1 MATYIPGITDYI
13 PQAQPFRPDFNMLGN
28 MLQTK
33 QSRYDANH
41 KQLSSIYSTLLNSP
55 LMRDENISKR
65 DMFFK
70 SVDQSIQRIAG
81 LDLSLDQNVEAAK
94 SIFKG
99 FYEDKDLI
107 KDMTWTKNYYNQK
120 ERSQAMRNCIKPDE
134 CGGSWWEGGDKY
146 LDYKAQEFKNAT
158 KEEALGFENV
168 NYVAAQ
174 DFQDKAMKA
183 AKDAGF
189 KVVYDDVKGDWIVK
203 TTNGTEMVKPLSEFY
218 VSKFGEE
225 PGMMEYLKANSYVN
239 RKDWVA
245 SNLSN
250 YQSEDEA
257 NMAYIQE
264 YYNQV
269 EQSISNGKKEAQ
281 TNADVANQ
289 KSKDIDQHVKTT
301 GVLPQSDDWLGQWG
315 DTKAEVED
323 AEKNVKV
330 YDEAANSMKVFKN
343 NIGNM
348 KAYLS
353 YFDNSAAID
362 LLKRKSLLAASEYAN
377 LTTEREFRENPIA
390 KAAREHAWD
399 LEKTRMKEGYIDPRT
414 NEYVPGTDVR
424 GQMMMKDYEAKKKK
438 EEEAAI
444 AAAEKA
450 IKINPQIVDKGNTA
464 TPVIDQAQAV
474 RLNKEQSVKSL
485 LDVQSAMNSS
495 IDNSVIAMQD
505 ALASDPSQRTS
516 MLNVLKDVLGPN
528 TNINPIKL
536 LDKDPEE
543 FEKLKGLSL
552 TQKDIINTK
561 FKKYTDA
568 STADGQVYSKWF
580 DANRAALTQDAA
592 NYNNALADY
601 KAITAHVENGR
612 LAAKKEYEGFINN
625 EIASK
630 KLDEEDLMERTIIK
644 EALQNSVSMGFA
656 GGDVDA
662 FAREWAAKNQ
672 NKFQGG
678 SVKKVGEQ
686 DVIVNKYKV
695 KNPILKTLTKQ
706 DEAYEFAKEALEKG
720 KASFDG
726 YEMLKT
732 PAWDAMDPNMPKGT
746 NAKATKTYV
755 ANVTPWDISN
765 PQSSQDAQDLIELL
779 TATKKAIIENNAV
792 VRPENDF
799 SLDEEYTYKDSDKG
813 AIAKLNQYIADLESG
828 DKEKIKNITSEFQ
841 FSRISG
847 NRYGKSYI
855 YLNPNESWNQI
866 YRTGEEKKSPLF
878 TTNED
883 QELLD
888 NISKPIAV
896 ELPSSYVANTRLY
909 KTTSPSMIDFRLK
922 TDKQVVDNVP
932 LGGKSIITKDGDMYI
947 LQKEFIRVNNDGTKS
962 VETVTTK
969 EPIAMFNADLYQQKI
984 LRDMSSLSAIN
995 KKRLDDISKI
1005 KGVKDPQQLFNK

>member
-70 SVDQSIQRIAG
+70 SVDQSIQRISG

-134 CGGSWWEGGDKY
+134 CGGSWWDGGDKY

-225 PGMMEYLKANSYVN
+225 PGMMEYLKANTYVN

-377 LTTEREFRENPIA
+377 LTTEREFKENPIA

-399 LEKTRMKEGYIDPRT
+399 LEKTRNKEGYIDPRT
-414 NEYVPGTDVR
+414 NEYVPGTDIR

-474 RLNKEQSVKSL
+474 KLNKEQSVKSL
-485 LDVQSAMNSS
+485 LDVQSAMNSNIS
-495 IDNSVIAMQD
+495 NSVIAMQD

-543 FEKLKGLSL
+543 FEKFKSLSL

-601 KAITAHVENGR
+601 KAITAHVEKGR
-612 LAAKKEYEGFINN
+612 LAAKNEYEGFINS
-625 EIASK
+625 EIAIK
-630 KLDEEDLMERTIIK
+630 KLDGEDLMERTIIK

-656 GGDVDA
+656 DGDVDA
-662 FAREWAAKNQ
+662 FAKEWAAKNQ

-678 SVKKVGEQ
+678 SIKKVGEQ

-706 DEAYEFAKEALEKG
+706 DEAYEFAKEALQKG

-799 SLDEEYTYKDSDKG
+799 SLDEEYTYEDSDKG

-883 QELLD
+883 KELLD

-909 KTTSPSMIDFRLK
+909 KTTSPSMVDFRLK
-922 TDKQVVDNVP
+922 TDKQVVDNIP
-932 LGGKSIITKDGDMYI
+932 LGGKSIITKDGNMYI

-969 EPIAMFNADLYQQKI
+969 EPVAMFDADLYQQKI

>member
-269 EQSISNGKKEAQ
+269 EQSINDGKKEAQ

-301 GVLPQSDDWLGQWG
+301 GVLPQSDDWLSQWG

-323 AEKNVKV
+323 TEKNVKV

-485 LDVQSAMNSS
+485 LDVQSAMNSNIS
-495 IDNSVIAMQD
+495 NSVIAMQD
-505 ALASDPSQRTS
+505 ALASDSSQRTS

-630 KLDEEDLMERTIIK
+630 KLDGEDLMERTIIK

>member
-70 SVDQSIQRIAG
+70 SVDQSIQRISG

-134 CGGSWWEGGDKY
+134 CGGSWWDGGDKY

-225 PGMMEYLKANSYVN
+225 PGMMEYLKANTYVN

-377 LTTEREFRENPIA
+377 LTTEREFKENPIA

-399 LEKTRMKEGYIDPRT
+399 LEKTRNKEGYIDPRT
-414 NEYVPGTDVR
+414 NEYVPGTDIR

-474 RLNKEQSVKSL
+474 KLNKEQSVKSL
-485 LDVQSAMNSS
+485 LDVQSAMNSNIS
-495 IDNSVIAMQD
+495 NSVIAMQD

-543 FEKLKGLSL
+543 FEKFKSLSL

-601 KAITAHVENGR
+601 KAITAHVEKGR
-612 LAAKKEYEGFINN
+612 LAAKNEYEGFINS
-625 EIASK
+625 EIAIK
-630 KLDEEDLMERTIIK
+630 KLDGEDLMERTIIK

-656 GGDVDA
+656 DGDVDA
-662 FAREWAAKNQ
+662 FAKEWAAKNQ

-678 SVKKVGEQ
+678 SIKKVGEQ

-799 SLDEEYTYKDSDKG
+799 SLDEEYTYEDSDKG

-883 QELLD
+883 KELLD

-909 KTTSPSMIDFRLK
+909 KTTSPSMVDFRLK
-922 TDKQVVDNVP
+922 TDKQVVDNIP
-932 LGGKSIITKDGDMYI
+932 LGGKSIITKDGNMYI

-969 EPIAMFNADLYQQKI
+969 EPVAMFDADLYQQKI

>member
-269 EQSISNGKKEAQ
+269 EQSINDGKKEAQ

-301 GVLPQSDDWLGQWG
+301 GVLPQSDDWLSQWG

-323 AEKNVKV
+323 TEKNVKV

-485 LDVQSAMNSS
+485 LDVQSAMNSNIS
-495 IDNSVIAMQD
+495 NSVIAMQD
-505 ALASDPSQRTS
+505 ALASDSSQRTS

-630 KLDEEDLMERTIIK
+630 KLDGEDLMERTIIK

-765 PQSSQDAQDLIELL
+765 PQS
-779 TATKKAIIENNAV
+779 
-792 VRPENDF
+792 
-799 SLDEEYTYKDSDKG
+799 
-813 AIAKLNQYIADLESG
+813 KLNQYIADLESG

-984 LRDMSSLSAIN
+984 IRDMSSLSAIN

>member
-70 SVDQSIQRIAG
+70 SVDQSIQRISG

-134 CGGSWWEGGDKY
+134 CGGSWWDGGDKY

-225 PGMMEYLKANSYVN
+225 PGMMEYLKANTYVN

-323 AEKNVKV
+323 TEKNVKV

-377 LTTEREFRENPIA
+377 LTTEREFKENPIA

-464 TPVIDQAQAV
+464 TPITDKAQAV

-601 KAITAHVENGR
+601 KAITAHVEKGR
-612 LAAKKEYEGFINN
+612 LAAKNEYEGFINN
-625 EIASK
+625 EITSK
-630 KLDEEDLMERTIIK
+630 KLDGEDLMERTIIK

-656 GGDVDA
+656 DGDVDA

-672 NKFQGG
+672 NRFQGG

-813 AIAKLNQYIADLESG
+813 AVAKLNQYIADLESG

-883 QELLD
+883 KELLD

-909 KTTSPSMIDFRLK
+909 KTTSPSMVDFRLK
-922 TDKQVVDNVP
+922 TDKQVVDNIP

>member
-269 EQSISNGKKEAQ
+269 EQSINDGKKEAQ

-301 GVLPQSDDWLGQWG
+301 GVLPQSDDWLSQWG

-485 LDVQSAMNSS
+485 LDVQSAMNSNIS
-495 IDNSVIAMQD
+495 NSVIAMQD
-505 ALASDPSQRTS
+505 ALASDSSQRTS

-630 KLDEEDLMERTIIK
+630 KLDGEDLMERTIIK

-1005 KGVKDPQQLFNK
+1005 KGVKNPQQLFNK

>member
-269 EQSISNGKKEAQ
+269 EQSINDGKKEAQ

-301 GVLPQSDDWLGQWG
+301 GVLPQSDDWLSQWG

-323 AEKNVKV
+323 TEKNVKV

-414 NEYVPGTDVR
+414 NEYVPG
-424 GQMMMKDYEAKKKK
+424 K
-438 EEEAAI
+438 E
-444 AAAEKA
+444 K
-450 IKINPQIVDKGNTA
+450 
-464 TPVIDQAQAV
+464 
-474 RLNKEQSVKSL
+474 RRRSS
-485 LDVQSAMNSS
+485 NSS
-495 IDNSVIAMQD
+495 S
-505 ALASDPSQRTS
+505 
-516 MLNVLKDVLGPN
+516 
-528 TNINPIKL
+528 
-536 LDKDPEE
+536 
-543 FEKLKGLSL
+543 
-552 TQKDIINTK
+552 
-561 FKKYTDA
+561 
-568 STADGQVYSKWF
+568 
-580 DANRAALTQDAA
+580 
-592 NYNNALADY
+592 
-601 KAITAHVENGR
+601 
-612 LAAKKEYEGFINN
+612 
-625 EIASK
+625 
-630 KLDEEDLMERTIIK
+630 
-644 EALQNSVSMGFA
+644 
-656 GGDVDA
+656 
-662 FAREWAAKNQ
+662 
-672 NKFQGG
+672 
-678 SVKKVGEQ
+678 
-686 DVIVNKYKV
+686 
-695 KNPILKTLTKQ
+695 
-706 DEAYEFAKEALEKG
+706 
-720 KASFDG
+720 
-726 YEMLKT
+726 
-732 PAWDAMDPNMPKGT
+732 
-746 NAKATKTYV
+746 
-755 ANVTPWDISN
+755 
-765 PQSSQDAQDLIELL
+765 
-779 TATKKAIIENNAV
+779 
-792 VRPENDF
+792 
-799 SLDEEYTYKDSDKG
+799 
-813 AIAKLNQYIADLESG
+813 
-828 DKEKIKNITSEFQ
+828 
-841 FSRISG
+841 
-847 NRYGKSYI
+847 
-855 YLNPNESWNQI
+855 
-866 YRTGEEKKSPLF
+866 
-878 TTNED
+878 
-883 QELLD
+883 
-888 NISKPIAV
+888 
-896 ELPSSYVANTRLY
+896 
-909 KTTSPSMIDFRLK
+909 
-922 TDKQVVDNVP
+922 
-932 LGGKSIITKDGDMYI
+932 
-947 LQKEFIRVNNDGTKS
+947 
-962 VETVTTK
+962 
-969 EPIAMFNADLYQQKI
+969 
-984 LRDMSSLSAIN
+984 
-995 KKRLDDISKI
+995 
-1005 KGVKDPQQLFNK
+1005 

>member
-70 SVDQSIQRIAG
+70 SVDQSIQRISG

-94 SIFKG
+94 SVFKG

-134 CGGSWWEGGDKY
+134 CGGSWWDGGDKY

-225 PGMMEYLKANSYVN
+225 PGMMEYLKANTYVN

-377 LTTEREFRENPIA
+377 LTTEREFKENPIA

-399 LEKTRMKEGYIDPRT
+399 IEKTRIKEGYIDPRT
-414 NEYVPGTDVR
+414 NEYVPGTDIR

-474 RLNKEQSVKSL
+474 KLNKEQSVKSL
-485 LDVQSAMNSS
+485 LDVQSAMNSNIS
-495 IDNSVIAMQD
+495 NSVIAMQD

-543 FEKLKGLSL
+543 FEKFKSLSL

-601 KAITAHVENGR
+601 KAITAHVEKGR
-612 LAAKKEYEGFINN
+612 LAAKNEYEGFINN

-630 KLDEEDLMERTIIK
+630 KLDGEDFMERTIIK

-662 FAREWAAKNQ
+662 FAREWAEKNQ
-672 NKFQGG
+672 NKFQESSGIAPG
-678 SVKKVGEQ
+678 EKEYQLDRFKVRGATFYKRSKK
-686 DVIVNKYKV
+686 DN
-695 KNPILKTLTKQ
+695 
-706 DEAYEFAKEALEKG
+706 AYEFAKEALEKG

-799 SLDEEYTYKDSDKG
+799 SLDEEYTYEDSDKG
-813 AIAKLNQYIADLESG
+813 TIAKLNQYIADLESG

-883 QELLD
+883 KELLD

-909 KTTSPSMIDFRLK
+909 KTTSPSMVDFRLK
-922 TDKQVVDNVP
+922 TDKQVVDNIP
-932 LGGKSIITKDGDMYI
+932 LGGKSIITKDGNMYI

-969 EPIAMFNADLYQQKI
+969 EPVAMFDADLYQQKI
-984 LRDMSSLSAIN
+984 LKDMSSLSAIN

>member
-70 SVDQSIQRIAG
+70 SVDQSIQRISG

-134 CGGSWWEGGDKY
+134 CGGSWWDGGDKY

-225 PGMMEYLKANSYVN
+225 PGMMEYLKANTYVN

-323 AEKNVKV
+323 TEKNVKV

-377 LTTEREFRENPIA
+377 LTTEREFKENPIA

-474 RLNKEQSVKSL
+474 KLNKEQSVKSL

-601 KAITAHVENGR
+601 KAITAHVEKGR
-612 LAAKKEYEGFINN
+612 LAAKNEYEGFINN
-625 EIASK
+625 EITSK
-630 KLDEEDLMERTIIK
+630 KLDGEDLMERTIIK

-656 GGDVDA
+656 DGDVDA

-672 NKFQGG
+672 NRFQGG

-726 YEMLKT
+726 YEMHKT

-813 AIAKLNQYIADLESG
+813 AVAKLNQYIADLESG

-883 QELLD
+883 KELLD

-909 KTTSPSMIDFRLK
+909 KTTSPSMVDFRLK
-922 TDKQVVDNVP
+922 TDKQVVDNIP

>member
-70 SVDQSIQRIAG
+70 SVDQSIQRISG

-134 CGGSWWEGGDKY
+134 CGGSWWDGGDKY

-225 PGMMEYLKANSYVN
+225 PGMMEYLKANTYVN

-323 AEKNVKV
+323 TEKNVKV

-377 LTTEREFRENPIA
+377 LTTEREFKENPIA

-464 TPVIDQAQAV
+464 TPITDKAQAV

-601 KAITAHVENGR
+601 KAITAHVEKGR
-612 LAAKKEYEGFINN
+612 LAAKNEYEGFINN
-625 EIASK
+625 EITSK
-630 KLDEEDLMERTIIK
+630 KLDGEDLMERTIIK

-656 GGDVDA
+656 DGDVDA

-672 NKFQGG
+672 NRFQGG

-813 AIAKLNQYIADLESG
+813 AVAKLNQYIADLESG

-866 YRTGEEKKSPLF
+866 YRTGEEKQSPLF

-883 QELLD
+883 KELLD

-909 KTTSPSMIDFRLK
+909 KTTSPSMVDFRLK
-922 TDKQVVDNVP
+922 TDKQVVDNIP

>member
-70 SVDQSIQRIAG
+70 SVDQSIQRISG

-94 SIFKG
+94 SVFKG

-134 CGGSWWEGGDKY
+134 CGGSWWDGGDKY

-225 PGMMEYLKANSYVN
+225 PGMMEYLKANTYVN

-281 TNADVANQ
+281 TNSDVANQ

-377 LTTEREFRENPIA
+377 LTTEREFKENPIA

-399 LEKTRMKEGYIDPRT
+399 IEKTRIKEGYIDPRT
-414 NEYVPGTDVR
+414 NEYVPGTDIR

-474 RLNKEQSVKSL
+474 KLNKEQSVKSL
-485 LDVQSAMNSS
+485 LDVQSAMNSNIS
-495 IDNSVIAMQD
+495 NSVIAMQD

-543 FEKLKGLSL
+543 FEKFKSLSL

-601 KAITAHVENGR
+601 KAITAHVEKGR
-612 LAAKKEYEGFINN
+612 LAAKNEYEGFINN

-630 KLDEEDLMERTIIK
+630 KLDGEDFMERTIIK

-662 FAREWAAKNQ
+662 FAREWAEKNQ
-672 NKFQGG
+672 NKFQESSGIAPG
-678 SVKKVGEQ
+678 EKEYQLDRFKVRGATFYKRSKK
-686 DVIVNKYKV
+686 DN
-695 KNPILKTLTKQ
+695 
-706 DEAYEFAKEALEKG
+706 AYEFAKEALEKG

-799 SLDEEYTYKDSDKG
+799 SLDEEYTYEDSDKG
-813 AIAKLNQYIADLESG
+813 TIAKLNQYIADLESG

-883 QELLD
+883 KELLD

-909 KTTSPSMIDFRLK
+909 KTTSPSMVDFRLK
-922 TDKQVVDNVP
+922 TDKQVVDNIP

-969 EPIAMFNADLYQQKI
+969 EPIAMFDADLYQQKI
-984 LRDMSSLSAIN
+984 LKDMSSLSAIN

>member
-70 SVDQSIQRIAG
+70 SVDQSIQRISG

-134 CGGSWWEGGDKY
+134 CGGSWWDGGDKY

-225 PGMMEYLKANSYVN
+225 PGMMEYLKANTYVN

-323 AEKNVKV
+323 TEKNVKV

-377 LTTEREFRENPIA
+377 LTTEREFKENPIA

-399 LEKTRMKEGYIDPRT
+399 LQKTRSKEGYIDADG
-414 NEYVPGTDVR
+414 NYIPGTDIR

-474 RLNKEQSVKSL
+474 KLNKEQSVKSL

-601 KAITAHVENGR
+601 KAITAHVEKGR
-612 LAAKKEYEGFINN
+612 LAAKNEYEGFINN
-625 EIASK
+625 EITSK
-630 KLDEEDLMERTIIK
+630 KLDGEDLMERTIIK

-656 GGDVDA
+656 DGDVDA

-672 NKFQGG
+672 NRFQGG

-726 YEMLKT
+726 YEMHKT

-813 AIAKLNQYIADLESG
+813 AVAKLNQYIADLESG

-883 QELLD
+883 KELLD

-909 KTTSPSMIDFRLK
+909 KTTSPSMVDFRLK
-922 TDKQVVDNVP
+922 TDKQVVDNIP

>member
-70 SVDQSIQRIAG
+70 SVDQSIQRISG

-134 CGGSWWEGGDKY
+134 CGGSWWDGGDKY

-225 PGMMEYLKANSYVN
+225 PGMMEYLKANTYVN

-323 AEKNVKV
+323 TEKNVKV

-377 LTTEREFRENPIA
+377 LTTEREFKENPIA

-464 TPVIDQAQAV
+464 TPITDKAQAV

-601 KAITAHVENGR
+601 KAITAHVEKGR
-612 LAAKKEYEGFINN
+612 LAAKNEYEGFINN
-625 EIASK
+625 EITSK
-630 KLDEEDLMERTIIK
+630 KLDGEDLMERTIIK

-656 GGDVDA
+656 DGDVDA

-672 NKFQGG
+672 NRFQGG

-726 YEMLKT
+726 YEMHKT

-813 AIAKLNQYIADLESG
+813 AVAKLNQYIADLESG

-883 QELLD
+883 KELLD

-909 KTTSPSMIDFRLK
+909 KTTSPSMVDFRLK
-922 TDKQVVDNVP
+922 TDKQVVDNIP

>member
-1 MATYIPGITDYI
+1 M
-13 PQAQPFRPDFNMLGN
+13 NMFL
-28 MLQTK
+28 
-33 QSRYDANH
+33 
-41 KQLSSIYSTLLNSP
+41 
-55 LMRDENISKR
+55 
-65 DMFFK
+65 
-70 SVDQSIQRIAG
+70 V
-81 LDLSLDQNVEAAK
+81 
-94 SIFKG
+94 
-99 FYEDKDLI
+99 
-107 KDMTWTKNYYNQK
+107 
-120 ERSQAMRNCIKPDE
+120 
-134 CGGSWWEGGDKY
+134 
-146 LDYKAQEFKNAT
+146 
-158 KEEALGFENV
+158 
-168 NYVAAQ
+168 
-174 DFQDKAMKA
+174 
-183 AKDAGF
+183 
-189 KVVYDDVKGDWIVK
+189 
-203 TTNGTEMVKPLSEFY
+203 
-218 VSKFGEE
+218 
-225 PGMMEYLKANSYVN
+225 
-239 RKDWVA
+239 
-245 SNLSN
+245 
-250 YQSEDEA
+250 
-257 NMAYIQE
+257 
-264 YYNQV
+264 
-269 EQSISNGKKEAQ
+269 
-281 TNADVANQ
+281 
-289 KSKDIDQHVKTT
+289 
-301 GVLPQSDDWLGQWG
+301 
-315 DTKAEVED
+315 
-323 AEKNVKV
+323 
-330 YDEAANSMKVFKN
+330 
-343 NIGNM
+343 
-348 KAYLS
+348 
-353 YFDNSAAID
+353 
-362 LLKRKSLLAASEYAN
+362 
-377 LTTEREFRENPIA
+377 
-390 KAAREHAWD
+390 
-399 LEKTRMKEGYIDPRT
+399 
-414 NEYVPGTDVR
+414 
-424 GQMMMKDYEAKKKK
+424 KKK

-485 LDVQSAMNSS
+485 LDVQSAMNSNIS
-495 IDNSVIAMQD
+495 NSVIAMQD
-505 ALASDPSQRTS
+505 ALASDSSQRTS

-630 KLDEEDLMERTIIK
+630 KLDGEDLMERTIIK

-984 LRDMSSLSAIN
+984 IRDMSSLSAIN

>member
-269 EQSISNGKKEAQ
+269 EQSINDGKKEAQ

-301 GVLPQSDDWLGQWG
+301 GVLPQSDDWLSQWG

-323 AEKNVKV
+323 TEKNVKV

-414 NEYVPGTDVR
+414 NEYVPGTDIR

-485 LDVQSAMNSS
+485 LDVQSAMNSNIS
-495 IDNSVIAMQD
+495 NSVIAMQD
-505 ALASDPSQRTS
+505 ALASDSSQRTS

-630 KLDEEDLMERTIIK
+630 KLDGEDLMERTIIK

-984 LRDMSSLSAIN
+984 IRDMSSLSAIN

>member
-269 EQSISNGKKEAQ
+269 EQSINDGKKEAQ

-301 GVLPQSDDWLGQWG
+301 GVLPQSDDWLSQWG

-323 AEKNVKV
+323 TEKNVKV

-485 LDVQSAMNSS
+485 LDVQSAMNSNIS
-495 IDNSVIAMQD
+495 NSVIAMQD
-505 ALASDPSQRTS
+505 ALASDSSQRTS

-630 KLDEEDLMERTIIK
+630 KLDGEDLMERTIIK

-984 LRDMSSLSAIN
+984 IRDMSNLSAIN

>member
-70 SVDQSIQRIAG
+70 SVDQSIQRISG

-134 CGGSWWEGGDKY
+134 CGGSWWDGGDKY

-225 PGMMEYLKANSYVN
+225 PGMMEYLKANTYVN

-323 AEKNVKV
+323 TEKNVKV

-377 LTTEREFRENPIA
+377 LTTEREFKENPIA

-399 LEKTRMKEGYIDPRT
+399 LQKTRSKEGYIDADG
-414 NEYVPGTDVR
+414 NYIPGTDIR

-474 RLNKEQSVKSL
+474 KLNKEQSVKSL

-625 EIASK
+625 EITSK
-630 KLDEEDLMERTIIK
+630 KLDGEDLMERTIIK

-656 GGDVDA
+656 DGDVDA

-672 NKFQGG
+672 NRFQGG

-726 YEMLKT
+726 YEMHKT

-813 AIAKLNQYIADLESG
+813 AVAKLNQYIADLESG

-883 QELLD
+883 KELLD

-909 KTTSPSMIDFRLK
+909 KTTSPSMVDFRLK
-922 TDKQVVDNVP
+922 TDKQVVDNIP

>member
-269 EQSISNGKKEAQ
+269 EQSINDGKKEAQ

-301 GVLPQSDDWLGQWG
+301 GVLPQSDDWLSQWG

-323 AEKNVKV
+323 TEKNVKV

-485 LDVQSAMNSS
+485 LDVQSAMNSNIS
-495 IDNSVIAMQD
+495 NSVIAMQD
-505 ALASDPSQRTS
+505 ALASDSSQRTS

-630 KLDEEDLMERTIIK
+630 KLDGEDLMERTIIK

-984 LRDMSSLSAIN
+984 IRDMSSLSAIN